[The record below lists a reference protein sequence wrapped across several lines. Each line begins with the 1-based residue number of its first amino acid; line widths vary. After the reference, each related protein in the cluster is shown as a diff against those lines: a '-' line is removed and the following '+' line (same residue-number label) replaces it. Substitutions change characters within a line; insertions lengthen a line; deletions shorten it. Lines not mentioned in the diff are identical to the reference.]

1 MKQEQGLLMEFLL
14 IFIVMLAWATYTK
27 KKKKKRA
34 YTHTE
39 NKTNYTPLKKKS
51 SLHKFIR

>member
-1 MKQEQGLLMEFLL
+1 MKQEQCLLMEFLL

-27 KKKKKRA
+27 KKRA

-39 NKTNYTPLKKKS
+39 NKTNYTPPKKNPHFIS
-51 SLHKFIR
+51 S